1 MATQTD
7 YIKKLEQVSK
17 MTADEAKK
25 ALLDEVQRDLSS
37 EIAKKI
43 RQAEE

>member
-1 MATQTD
+1 MSTQTD

-25 ALLDEVQRDLSS
+25 AK
-37 EIAKKI
+37 AKK
-43 RQAEE
+43 QTNE